1 MQIDGGE
8 NQLPPPTD
16 GPALLAVV
24 EVPERLRVVCC
35 NSGCGRSVYRAVHV
49 VRENGQL
56 LVLGSTC
63 FERRYGHGA
72 LGAPR
77 YGGGQGRTL
86 SAEEREMLANNTAA
100 LIARFEAERHE
111 QLVLDQ
117 ARREAALR
125 GLEQAPNPAQTGGHG
140 PGVSRAATGEVP
152 AVKLRANDSPW
163 AWRHPLTEM
172 TGFLLNDGS
181 GWVRV
186 VHQDRHHRLMPWP
199 KFEGWERMLPLEV
212 AVPDAELGGFFLT
225 DLVGAVQHLRRRQVR
240 DVRTMKWSEVLA
252 LLRR

>member
-1 MQIDGGE
+1 MQIDSGE
-8 NQLPPPTD
+8 NHASSSAG
-16 GPALLAVV
+16 GPVLLAIV

-49 VRENGQL
+49 VRDNGQL

-77 YGGGQGRTL
+77 FGGGQGRTL

-100 LIARFEAERHE
+100 LIARFEAELQK
-111 QLVLDQ
+111 QLALDQ
-117 ARREAALR
+117 ATRDAAVR
-125 GLEQAPNPAQTGGHG
+125 SPVYPSQMKPPAGYAPVTARPL
-140 PGVSRAATGEVP
+140 SSDVP
-152 AVKLRANDSPW
+152 ALSLKPNDSPW
-163 AWRHPLTEM
+163 PWRNPQTEM
-172 TGFLLNDGS
+172 TGFLLKDGS

-199 KFEGWERMLPLEV
+199 AFPGWESLLPSDI
-212 AVPDAELGGFFLT
+212 ATPDMELGGFFLT
-225 DLVGAVQHLRRRQVR
+225 DLVGSVQFLRRLQAR
-240 DVRTMKWSEVLA
+240 DVRTIKWRDVRA
-252 LLRR
+252 LLER